1 MKNVK
6 LTALLFIV
14 LALLPLPSLAS
25 DLLTQAQSQYTNL
38 QTPAGNIQLH
48 YKTLGSGDRTTV
60 LVHGGACDMTFWDQ
74 QVEALASVGKVI
86 LLDLAGHGLSDK
98 PEIDYTMKLFAQ
110 SVNAVMEA
118 TNTEKAVFMGHSMGV
133 PTLREFY
140 RAWPE
145 KMQGMVAVDGIVY
158 YDEPSWI
165 MGALHWLM
173 DSPLYDSLWGT
184 FVDTMTNEHTPD
196 ALRERV
202 SVSMKGAPRHVV
214 LSFMEQMTAPETAYN
229 DKIDIPLLAIY
240 APSPAWSDGIEQ
252 KISAIAPN
260 SSLVQMQGVSHFLLG
275 EKPLQINPLLVQ
287 FVSESAPALVSAQ

>member
-1 MKNVK
+1 MKK
-6 LTALLFIV
+6 FKIPALLLVV
-14 LALLPLPSLAS
+14 LALLSLPSMAS
-25 DLLTQAQSQYTNL
+25 DLLTRAKSHYTHL
-38 QTPAGNIQLH
+38 QTPAGKIQLH
-48 YKTLGSGDRTTV
+48 YKTLGSGSRTTV
-60 LVHGGACDMTFWDQ
+60 LVHGGACDMTFWDK

-86 LLDLAGHGLSDK
+86 LLDLAGHGQSDK

-118 TNTEKAVFMGHSMGV
+118 THTEKAVFMGHSMGV

-145 KMQGMVAVDGIVY
+145 KMQGMVAVDGLVH
-158 YDEPSWI
+158 YDDASWM
-165 MGALHWLM
+165 MGVMHWLM

-184 FVDTMTNEHTPD
+184 FVDGMTNEHTPD

-202 SVSMKGAPRHVV
+202 NASMTGAPRHVV
-214 LSFMEQMTAPETAYN
+214 LSFMEQMTAPETAFN

-240 APSPAWSDGIEQ
+240 APNPAWSDDIEQ

-275 EKPLQINPLLVQ
+275 EKPGEINPMLVK
-287 FVSESAPALVSAQ
+287 FVSENTQPLVSAQ